1 MKWIFSEEH
10 IFLEQEEIQ
19 KVCKLLEKELGI
31 TNIRAINA
39 DLDSF
44 EIVRLCTDENDSLA
58 SDISDERII
67 KSVNAFNDFC
77 RRYSKGEVN
86 GTNKS

>member
-10 IFLEQEEIQ
+10 ICLEKKDIQ

-31 TNIRAINA
+31 TNIKAINA
-39 DLDSF
+39 DLNSF

-58 SDISDERII
+58 SDISEERIV

-77 RRYSKGEVN
+77 KKYTVKKV
-86 GTNKS
+86 